1 MVKRKQIEDEEEK
14 VLEGKAEA
22 EQNED
27 VGEVEDAR
35 DAIERFTNDEDEDED
50 DVGHISIRTII
61 GGDILQSPFFLRQ
74 VLFIFFVMV
83 LMLIYT
89 GNRYAGQQD
98 IIVIDSLQTELQ
110 EMQYSVLTQSSDLMN
125 LTRQSKVEERLR
137 QIGDTSLLN
146 EQLQT
151 PPFEIRMKKEETS
164 SDFSE

>member
-1 MVKRKQIEDEEEK
+1 MGKKKRKDEEDLEVMDEAIAEGEEEK
-14 VLEGKAEA
+14 VSEA
-22 EQNED
+22 K
-27 VGEVEDAR
+27 GAR
-35 DAIERFTNDEDEDED
+35 DAIERFANDEDEDED

-74 VLFIFFVMV
+74 VMFIFFVMV

-98 IIVIDSLQTELQ
+98 IIVIDSLQTQLQ

-146 EQLQT
+146 EQMQT
-151 PPFEIRMKKEETS
+151 PPYEIRIKKE
-164 SDFSE
+164 

>member
-1 MVKRKQIEDEEEK
+1 MGKKKRKDEEDLEVMDEAIAEGEDEK
-14 VLEGKAEA
+14 VSEA
-22 EQNED
+22 K
-27 VGEVEDAR
+27 GAR
-35 DAIERFTNDEDEDED
+35 DAIERFANDEDEDED

-74 VLFIFFVMV
+74 VMFIFFVMV

-98 IIVIDSLQTELQ
+98 IIVIDSLQTQLQ

-146 EQLQT
+146 EQMQT
-151 PPFEIRMKKEETS
+151 PPYEIRIKKE
-164 SDFSE
+164 

>member
-1 MVKRKQIEDEEEK
+1 MGKKKRKDEEDLEVMDEAIAEGEDEK
-14 VLEGKAEA
+14 VSEA
-22 EQNED
+22 K
-27 VGEVEDAR
+27 GAR
-35 DAIERFTNDEDEDED
+35 DAIERFANDEDEDED

-74 VLFIFFVMV
+74 VMFIFFVMV

-98 IIVIDSLQTELQ
+98 IIVIDSLQTQLQ

-137 QIGDTSLLN
+137 QIGDTCLLN
-146 EQLQT
+146 EQMQT
-151 PPFEIRMKKEETS
+151 PPYEIRIKKEE
-164 SDFSE
+164 